1 MDISLPFPEPTS
13 AEERAEFTAIL
24 VEFSTRVNKLL
35 RDQPHAFPQEN
46 FAPVAAEI
54 ERFFAGQLPPP
65 EVVTLLSWYH
75 GRGLA

>member
-1 MDISLPFPEPTS
+1 MNISLPFPEPTS
-13 AEERAEFTAIL
+13 AEERAKFTASL
-24 VEFSTRVNKLL
+24 VEFSAKLNKLL
-35 RDQPHAFPQEN
+35 REQPHAYEPEG

-54 ERFFAGQLPPP
+54 ERFFAGELPPP

>member
-1 MDISLPFPEPTS
+1 MNISLPFPEPKS
-13 AEERAEFTAIL
+13 AAERAEFTAVL
-24 VEFSTRVNKLL
+24 VEFSAKLNELL
-35 RDQPHAFPQEN
+35 REQPHAYEPEG

>member
-1 MDISLPFPEPTS
+1 MNISLPFPEPTS
-13 AEERAEFTAIL
+13 EAQRAEFIAIL
-24 VEFSTRVNKLL
+24 VEFSTRMNKVL
-35 RDQPHAFPQEN
+35 RESPDAYAPQA

-75 GRGLA
+75 GQGLA